1 MASVVD
7 TPRAAAAP
15 AGAEPGFRRI
25 VVPPGVVAA
34 VAIGTAAA
42 ALIAFDLSARAFVA
56 AFFSAVL
63 VVIAAVDL
71 ERRIV
76 PNRIV
81 VPASVIVL
89 LGNIAAAP
97 DRAKEWTIAA
107 LASMLVALAVSVATR
122 GGVGMGDV
130 KLAFL
135 LGAGLGWDVL
145 GAVVVAML
153 ATLVVGLVILAR
165 GGLQA
170 RKETIPFAPLLALGA
185 LVSLFL
191 S

>member
-7 TPRAAAAP
+7 TPRAAAVP
-15 AGAEPGFRRI
+15 AAAGPGFRPI

-42 ALIAFDLSARAFVA
+42 ALIEFDLTARAFVA

-76 PNRIV
+76 PNGIV

-89 LGNIAAAP
+89 LGNIAAEP

-107 LASMLVALAVSVATR
+107 LASMLVALAVSLASR

-135 LGAGLGWDVL
+135 LGAGLGWDVP
-145 GAVVVAML
+145 GAVAVAML
-153 ATLVVGLVILAR
+153 AALVVGLVILAR
-165 GGLQA
+165 RGLRA
-170 RKETIPFAPLLALGA
+170 RKETIPFAPLLVLGA
-185 LVSLFL
+185 LVALFL

>member
-1 MASVVD
+1 MANLVE
-7 TPRAAAAP
+7 TPRAAAVP
-15 AGAEPGFRRI
+15 AVAEPGVRPI

-34 VAIGTAAA
+34 LAIGTAAA
-42 ALIAFDLSARAFVA
+42 ALIEFDLSARAFVA

-89 LGNIAAAP
+89 LGNIAAQP

-107 LASMLVALAVSVATR
+107 LASMLVALGVSLATR

-153 ATLVVGLVILAR
+153 ATLVVGLVIIGR
-165 GGLQA
+165 RGLQA
-170 RKETIPFAPLLALGA
+170 RKETIPFAPLLVLGA